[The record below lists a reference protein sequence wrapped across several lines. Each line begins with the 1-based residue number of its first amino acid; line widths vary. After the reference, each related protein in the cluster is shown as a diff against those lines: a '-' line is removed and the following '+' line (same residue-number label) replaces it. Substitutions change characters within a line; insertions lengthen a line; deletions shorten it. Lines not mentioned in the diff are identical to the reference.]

1 MVFQRYKAN
10 LYLIDTVCH
19 FKVIKM
25 KAFRVVGTFNDARQ
39 EKGKQPFDIEIADV
53 SADAAK
59 EQTLSTL
66 GSRHKLKRWEIQIAE
81 ITEIADADIT
91 NPLVKYKVTGE

>member
-1 MVFQRYKAN
+1 
-10 LYLIDTVCH
+10 
-19 FKVIKM
+19 M

-39 EKGKQPFDIEIADV
+39 EKGKQPFKIEFADESIEAV
-53 SADAAK
+53 K
-59 EQTLSTL
+59 EQALSTL

-81 ITEIADADIT
+81 VIELADAEIT

>member
-1 MVFQRYKAN
+1 
-10 LYLIDTVCH
+10 
-19 FKVIKM
+19 M

-39 EKGKQPFDIEIADV
+39 EKGKQPFDIEIADA
-53 SADAAK
+53 SIDAAK
-59 EQTLSTL
+59 EQVLSTL

-91 NPLVKYKVTGE
+91 NPIVKYKVTGE

>member
-39 EKGKQPFDIEIADV
+39 EKGKQPFSIEIADV
-53 SADAAK
+53 SVEAAK
-59 EQTLSTL
+59 EQALSTL
-66 GSRHKLKRWEIQIAE
+66 GSRHKLKRWQIQIAE
-81 ITEIADADIT
+81 VTDVAEADIT
-91 NPLVKYKVTGE
+91 NPVVKYKVTGE

>member
-1 MVFQRYKAN
+1 
-10 LYLIDTVCH
+10 
-19 FKVIKM
+19 M

-53 SADAAK
+53 SAEAAK

-81 ITEIADADIT
+81 VTEIADADIT
-91 NPLVKYKVTGE
+91 NHLVKYKVTGE

>member
-81 ITEIADADIT
+81 ITEIADADTT